1 MPGTNFDQNR
11 QAVSP
16 RTSNLWEGIHPSF
29 QDVPGAGAGFDSEI
43 WIQKTRDYTERVL
56 AASRNDGAIPKD
68 VAGEYLLLPL
78 LVSLVGKA
86 LGEKVRILDFGGG
99 MGVSFVHLTSCLV
112 DGQSVD
118 YHVIERE
125 GICEGG
131 AQLFEHDERIHFSAQ
146 LPPSLPELDI
156 VYLSSALQYVEDYG
170 TLLKTLAGYEAKHFF
185 LGKLSAGDIPTYAT
199 AQMNVPGSVIPYWFI
214 NVTEVIE
221 ILASCNYSLIYKSTL
236 EQEYDQSNFP
246 EEYRIGR
253 TCNLLFSRDGSEA

>member
-1 MPGTNFDQNR
+1 M
-11 QAVSP
+11 
-16 RTSNLWEGIHPSF
+16 
-29 QDVPGAGAGFDSEI
+29 AGAGFDSEI
-43 WIQKTRDYTERVL
+43 WIQKTRAYTERVI

-78 LVSLVGKA
+78 LASLVCKA
-86 LGEKVRILDFGGG
+86 SGGKVRILDFGGG

-112 DGQSVD
+112 DCQSIN
-118 YHVIERE
+118 YHVVERE

-131 AQLFEHDERIHFSAQ
+131 AQLFEHDERIRFSAR
-146 LPPSLPELDI
+146 LPPRLPELDI

-170 TLLKTLAGYEAKHFF
+170 TLLKTLAGYEAEYFF

-199 AQMNVPGSVIPYWFI
+199 AQMNVPGTIIPYWFI
-214 NVTEVIE
+214 NVNEVIE

-253 TCNLLFSRDGSEA
+253 TCNLLFSRD